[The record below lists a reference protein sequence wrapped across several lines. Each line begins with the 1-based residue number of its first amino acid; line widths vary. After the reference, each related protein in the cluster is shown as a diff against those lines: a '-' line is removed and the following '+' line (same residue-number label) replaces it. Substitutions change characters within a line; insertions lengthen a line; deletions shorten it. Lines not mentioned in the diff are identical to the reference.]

1 VVVVRVLLVQMVQPR
16 KPEMVALEL
25 PHLLQVHRLP
35 VRVAVAVGS
44 LQTEPLVGGVV
55 RAVQVVVVMEA
66 LLTALR
72 KEQRQLLEPPI
83 LEVVVVVGLV

>member
-1 VVVVRVLLVQMVQPR
+1 MVQMVQPR

-35 VRVAVAVGS
+35 VLAAVAVEQ

-72 KEQRQLLEPPI
+72 KEQRQPLEPPTQA
-83 LEVVVVVGLV
+83 VVVEVALV